1 MRLPLLECPVFF
13 KYPSFHFVMSAISM
27 FTDTKRR
34 YKCRYIFL
42 ALLIGTLQVLLFTRA
57 WNGSNMKARLTI
69 STKNSRIAA
78 ESNTTKVNIS
88 NSKPRLNVIILTHMR
103 SGSSFTGNMFNF
115 HPDVFYLFEPLNELR
130 MVTYGDPDL
139 GEWPP
144 LDEKGNEA
152 YRTDFSNL
160 LKDIFTCNFTRKN
173 TMKSIFPDWLKESK
187 SGKLAWKRNETIA
200 GETVAELCKSRNI
213 TVIKIMQTR
222 LPREIG
228 IRELQRVCSYEPTR
242 FECLII
248 HLVRDPRAVLTS
260 AIGRQFFLPI
270 GPKRN
275 LITLQNTTSEG
286 HEIIKNNTRI
296 ICSLVEENLNYVNEE
311 WSNWFKDRYILV
323 RYEDIP
329 GDLLTAVYRMYNF
342 TGLRM
347 TDYIQKWILGGKSPE
362 NVENYEPEFVIS
374 KNDTKKADYWRL
386 SIDTSMVAEFEEVC
400 WPLMCIMGYISIND
414 SEHLLHITKHRLWTE
429 RIPFSFGRPR
439 MVK

>member
-1 MRLPLLECPVFF
+1 MR
-13 KYPSFHFVMSAISM
+13 
-27 FTDTKRR
+27 RQ
-34 YKCRYIFL
+34 KCKYIFL
-42 ALLIGTLQVLLFTRA
+42 ALLIVIQQVLVFTWWSGTSSR
-57 WNGSNMKARLTI
+57 
-69 STKNSRIAA
+69 NSRITA
-78 ESNTTKVNIS
+78 ESNTMKVNVS
-88 NSKPRLNVIILTHMR
+88 NINKPRLNVIILTHMR

-139 GEWPP
+139 GEWPR

-160 LKDIFTCNFTRKN
+160 LKDIFTCNFTRNN
-173 TMKSIFPDWLKESK
+173 TLKSIFPDWLKESK
-187 SGKLAWKRNETIA
+187 SGKLAWKSNKTISK
-200 GETVAELCKSRNI
+200 ETVTELCKSRNI

-228 IRELQRVCSYEPTR
+228 MRELQRVCSSEPTR
-242 FECLII
+242 FKCLII

-260 AIGRQFFLPI
+260 AIGRKFFLPRW
-270 GPKRN
+270 PKRN

-374 KNDTKKADYWRL
+374 KNDTKKTDYWRL
-386 SIDTSMVAEFEEVC
+386 SIDMSMVAEFEEVC
-400 WPLMCIMGYISIND
+400 WPLMYIMGYISIND
-414 SEHLLHITKHRLWTE
+414 SEHLLHDMKHRLWTE

-439 MVK
+439 RVN